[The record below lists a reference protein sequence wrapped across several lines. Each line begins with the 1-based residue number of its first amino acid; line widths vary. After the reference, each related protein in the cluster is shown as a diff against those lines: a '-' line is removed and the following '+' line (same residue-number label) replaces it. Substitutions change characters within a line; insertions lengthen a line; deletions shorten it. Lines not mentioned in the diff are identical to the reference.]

1 MVVFVNFITVRPRSF
16 VPFCTKGYYIKWV
29 KTSWTDSIQAKQ
41 FHFRLSLQL
50 TFLKSGP

>member
-29 KTSWTDSIQAKQ
+29 KTSWTDSTWEPERI
-41 FHFRLSLQL
+41 
-50 TFLKSGP
+50 